1 MAMATI
7 STGIR
12 SLDEILQGLRLGD
25 NVVWQV
31 DQLDDYQEFA
41 QSFAQRSA
49 DEGRRLLY
57 VRFAGHPPVLPPASQ
72 VLVRELN
79 PRAGFDVF
87 CAEVHEIIEQ
97 EGPEVFYV
105 FDNLSAL
112 VSDWG
117 TDELLA
123 NFFLITC
130 PYLYELDTVAYFA
143 LTRTRHANRAIARIR
158 DTTQVLLDL
167 YRVKGRVYFQAL
179 KVWDRYSS
187 EMFRPHLVNEHGW
200 TPVLSSEDAAEVSV
214 TAHGPG
220 LKSARSSIA
229 PWESVYGRLNAYY
242 EARLEAGEESAEII
256 ALKEELVR
264 MLFGGDPHIF
274 SLANESFAV
283 GELLSIRERVIG
295 SGRLGGKAAGM
306 LLARRIL
313 LNRDESW
320 GETLEDHDSFFI
332 GSDVFFTFLVNNDL
346 FRLRLQLAR
355 SPEPSQQA
363 FEEIE
368 RRFLEG
374 DFPSEILE
382 QFEKLLDYFGQ
393 APVIARSS
401 SLLEDSFGN
410 SFAGKYRSE
419 FCVNQ
424 GSPAQRLDDFVRAVK
439 LIYASAVNPDA
450 LAYRRKRDLI
460 DSDEQMGILVQRV
473 SGTVYRRFF
482 FPMLA
487 GVAFSRNLHAWS
499 SRIDPRKGAIRLV
512 FGLGT
517 RAVNRVGEDYPRMIA
532 ISSPDLRPEFGL
544 KVVKY
549 SQHQVDLLDLNANQF
564 VTLALEKVLDGG
576 DYPNLHLLVSRL
588 NEDGY
593 LAPPIGTDCIGPG
606 TDLVLTFHHLITRT
620 EFVSRLGRMLSI
632 LEEAY
637 GHPVDTEFTASVDG
651 DGKVRVNLVQCR
663 PLQVPG
669 ALKEVGFP
677 VDLPREKVLFRAN
690 RMINGGLVSPISHII
705 FIDARRYAALR
716 DQTVKKSLGRWVG
729 KLLKHPDLA
738 GSSVL
743 TMGPGR
749 WGSSSIDLGVN
760 VSYADINTT
769 RALVEMAREEGGHVP
784 EVSYGTHFFLDLVED
799 GIVYLPVYPDDREAE
814 FNHDF
819 FSSATN
825 DLSRLLPE
833 AAEFGPWLQ
842 VINVPGNTRGLTAH
856 LVADPH
862 NQRAVCYL
870 R

>member
-1 MAMATI
+1 MAI
-7 STGIR
+7 STGFG
-12 SLDEILQGLRLGD
+12 SLDDILQGLRLGD

-31 DQLDDYQEFA
+31 DHLEDYQVFA
-41 QSFAQRSA
+41 QSFAKGA
-49 DEGRRLLY
+49 TDEGRRLLY
-57 VRFAGHPPVLPPASQ
+57 LRFAGHPPVLPEEWPIQ
-72 VLVRELN
+72 IRELT
-79 PRAGFDVF
+79 PRSGFDVF
-87 CAEVHEIIEQ
+87 CADVQEIIEK
-97 EGPEVFYV
+97 EGPEAFYV

-123 NFFLITC
+123 NFFQITC

-167 YRVKGRVYFQAL
+167 YRVKGRVYLQAL

-187 EMFRPHLVNEHGW
+187 EMFRPHLVDEQGW
-200 TPVLSSEDAAEVSV
+200 TPVFASDDATEVSIG
-214 TAHGPG
+214 AHGPA

-229 PWESVYGRLNAYY
+229 PWESVYSRLSAYH
-242 EARLEAGEESAEII
+242 EADPEAAEDSPEIV

-264 MLFGGDPHIF
+264 MLFGTDRHIF
-274 SLANESFAV
+274 ELANENFGV
-283 GELLSIRERVIG
+283 KELLWIRERVIG
-295 SGRLGGKAAGM
+295 SGRVGGKAAGM

-313 LNRDESW
+313 LNRNEGLFS
-320 GETLEDHDSFFI
+320 ETLEDHDSFFV

-363 FEEIE
+363 FEDIE
-368 RRFLEG
+368 NRFLEG
-374 DFPSEILE
+374 EFPPEILE

-393 APVIARSS
+393 APVIVRSS

-424 GSPAQRLDDFVRAVK
+424 GTPQQRLDDFVRAVK
-439 LIYASAVNPDA
+439 LVYASSVNPDA
-450 LAYRRKRDLI
+450 LAYRRKRDLV

-473 SGTVYRRFF
+473 SGTVYRRYF

-499 SRIDPRKGAIRLV
+499 TRIDPRKGAIRLV

-517 RAVNRVGEDYPRMIA
+517 RAVNRVGDDYPRMIA
-532 ISSPDLRPEFGL
+532 VSSPDLRPEFGL

-549 SQHQVDLLDLNANQF
+549 SQHHVDVLDLDANQF
-564 VTLALEKVLDGG
+564 VTLPLEEVLEGG
-576 DYPNLHLLVSRL
+576 DYPNLHRLISRL
-588 NEDGY
+588 KEDGF
-593 LAPPIGTDCIGPG
+593 LMHPIGTDCTGSG
-606 TDLVLTFHHLITRT
+606 SDFVLTFQHLITRT
-620 EFVSRLGRMLSI
+620 EFVATLGQMLST

-637 GHPVDTEFTASVDG
+637 GHPVDTEFTASVDAAG
-651 DGKVRVNLVQCR
+651 AVRVNLVQCR

-669 ALKEVGFP
+669 TLKEIGFP

-705 FIDARRYAALR
+705 YIDPQKYAGLR
-716 DQTVKKSLGRWVG
+716 DATIKKSLGRWVG
-729 KLLKHPDLA
+729 RLLKHPDLA
-738 GSSVL
+738 GAPVL

-760 VSYADINTT
+760 VTYADINTT
-769 RALVEMAREEGGHVP
+769 RVLVEMAREEGGHIP

-799 GIVYLPVYPDDREAE
+799 GIVYLPVYPDDRQTE

-819 FSSATN
+819 FRSASN
-825 DLSRLLPE
+825 CLSRLLPGARE
-833 AAEFGPWLQ
+833 YEPWLQ
-842 VINVPGNTRGLTAH
+842 VINVAENTPGLAAH